1 MKKICFVIMG
11 FGKKM
16 DYRNSKEVN
25 MDLIYQYVIQELFK
39 TEFEEYEVI
48 RADEISGSAIIDV
61 SMYTLLIN
69 ADLVIA
75 DITTLN
81 ENAIYELGVR
91 HALKPYS
98 TIIMMQNSD
107 KTKAPFDLNHCRVLL
122 YKDYGEKLSMEEAK
136 VIKHDLK
143 KFVIASEEQET
154 DSPFY
159 TYLPNVNPPR
169 WNEKRSSTMIE
180 DIKKKEDNIAIHRE
194 RAEKLKRESNFVEA
208 IAEWKI
214 LKEMLPD
221 NEYVTQQLA
230 LAYYKSEYPNKTMA
244 LQSALKVINTLNPER
259 TLDLETLGI
268 TGAIYKRLYRIN
280 NNYDYLDKA
289 IEMYRK
295 GYMISN
301 DYYNGENYSNCLLF
315 KTQKKDLDKNELGY
329 LRFESRKTYGEIV
342 VILEESIKT
351 GEVNRWMYAT
361 LSTSY
366 KVLEDEQ
373 KYQEYRKLFEE
384 NAEAD
389 WEIESYQ
396 DNLERITKCLS

>member
-107 KTKAPFDLNHCRVLL
+107 KAKAPFDLNHCRVLL

-143 KFVIASEEQET
+143 KFVVASEEQET

-194 RAEKLKRESNFVEA
+194 RAEKRG
-208 IAEWKI
+208 AEVQLRRCVCGRLRGRVQHRRLRVRDGPPAGRAHDPHQKA
-214 LKEMLPD
+214 LHRRHRHQRHNRLRCHPD
-221 NEYVTQQLA
+221 PHPA
-230 LAYYKSEYPNKTMA
+230 
-244 LQSALKVINTLNPER
+244 
-259 TLDLETLGI
+259 G
-268 TGAIYKRLYRIN
+268 
-280 NNYDYLDKA
+280 
-289 IEMYRK
+289 
-295 GYMISN
+295 
-301 DYYNGENYSNCLLF
+301 LLRPRRYF
-315 KTQKKDLDKNELGY
+315 RHGL
-329 LRFESRKTYGEIV
+329 
-342 VILEESIKT
+342 
-351 GEVNRWMYAT
+351 
-361 LSTSY
+361 
-366 KVLEDEQ
+366 
-373 KYQEYRKLFEE
+373 
-384 NAEAD
+384 
-389 WEIESYQ
+389 
-396 DNLERITKCLS
+396 